1 MTVGSDAP
9 LTDADR
15 LGIERLYLDYIA
27 IVDGGDV
34 EGWPDL
40 FTADCSYR
48 ITSRE
53 NVRRNL
59 PLAVMR
65 CDSRDMLHDRVN
77 AIRSSAFY
85 VSRTV
90 RHVVGLL
97 DARSTDGGA
106 IAVRANFAVFESLP
120 RAASALLCVGEY
132 DDVVVREEGALLFR
146 QKHCIY
152 DGDLV
157 VDSIVYP
164 L

>member
-1 MTVGSDAP
+1 VTLASHAP

-15 LGIERLYLDYIA
+15 AGVERLYLDYGT
-27 IVDGGDV
+27 IVDGGDL
-34 EGWPDL
+34 ERWPEQ
-40 FTADCSYR
+40 FTVDCSYR

-53 NVRRNL
+53 NVQRGL
-59 PLAVMR
+59 PLALMR

-97 DARSTDGGA
+97 DASAVHDHIT
-106 IAVRANFAVFESLP
+106 VRANFAVFESLP
-120 RAASALLCVGEY
+120 RAASTLLCVGEY
-132 DDVVVREEGALLFR
+132 DDIVVREGGALLFR

>member
-1 MTVGSDAP
+1 MTLASDAP

-15 LGIERLYLDYIA
+15 AGIERLYLDYVA
-27 IVDGGDV
+27 IVDGGDL
-34 EGWPDL
+34 ERWPEQ

-48 ITSRE
+48 ITSCE
-53 NVRRNL
+53 NVRRGL

-97 DARSTDGGA
+97 DARAVGGGV
-106 IAVRANFAVFESLP
+106 AVHANFAVFESLP
-120 RAASALLCVGEY
+120 RAASTLLCVGEY
-132 DDVVVREEGALLFR
+132 DDIVVREHGAFRFR

>member
-1 MTVGSDAP
+1 MIAERDS
-9 LTDADR
+9 
-15 LGIERLYLDYIA
+15 IERLYLDYTNSI
-27 IVDGGDV
+27 DDNDLDRWQ
-34 EGWPDL
+34 EL
-40 FTADCSYR
+40 FTEDCSYR
-48 ITSRE
+48 IASAE
-53 NVRRNL
+53 NVARGL

-65 CDSRDMLHDRVN
+65 CDSRAMLADRVE

-90 RHVVGLL
+90 RHFVSAL
-97 DARSTDGGA
+97 DVRPEDEETR
-106 IAVRANFAVFESLP
+106 VRANFAVYESLP
-120 RAASALLCVGEY
+120 RAASTLLCVGRY
-132 DDVVVREEGALLFR
+132 DDVVVTDREGIARFR

>member
-1 MTVGSDAP
+1 MTIAPDAP
-9 LTDADR
+9 LTDANR
-15 LGIERLYLDYIA
+15 AGIERLYLDYVA
-27 IVDGGDV
+27 IVDDGDL
-34 EGWPDL
+34 ERWPEL

-53 NVRRNL
+53 NVRRGL
-59 PLAVMR
+59 PLALMR

-85 VSRTV
+85 VSRAV

-97 DARSTDGGA
+97 DARAIDDD
-106 IAVRANFAVFESLP
+106 IAVRGNFAVFESLP
-120 RAASALLCVGEY
+120 RAASTLLCVGVY
-132 DDVVVREEGALLFR
+132 DDIVVRESGALLFR

-157 VDSIVYP
+157 IDSIVYP